1 MAQVARPLEADR
13 VRGGAGQGGAGRAG
27 QGGKGR
33 AGKGGPAAFSPVP
46 DLLAYVNV
54 LSTTLFWIKV

>member
-13 VRGGAGQGGAGRAG
+13 VRGGARQGGEGGAGREG
-27 QGGKGR
+27 EGR
-33 AGKGGPAAFSPVP
+33 EGGPAAFSPVP